1 MTLDVAKPLVL
12 ASMKKAG
19 ILATVIVSNDTY
31 TEWEVLNYSKN
42 PIDYL
47 KLAGK
52 RESDLKDSI
61 RILIEEK
68 NQMFK
73 TLELINITICSR
85 KNDVNK
91 LKDLKGLLNE

>member
-47 KLAGK
+47 KLAGE
-52 RESDLKDSI
+52 REANLKDSI
-61 RILIEEK
+61 RILTDEK
-68 NQMFK
+68 NEMFK
-73 TLELINITICSR
+73 ILELINITICSR